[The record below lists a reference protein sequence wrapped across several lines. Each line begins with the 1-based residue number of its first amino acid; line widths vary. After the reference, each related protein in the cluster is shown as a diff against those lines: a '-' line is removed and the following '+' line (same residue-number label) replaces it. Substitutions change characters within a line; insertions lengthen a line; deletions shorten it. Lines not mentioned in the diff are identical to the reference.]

1 METSHLFTTKSLFF
15 LLKIARV
22 YLMTMD
28 IQGIVNKTLPLFEV
42 HNDSEFVEVE
52 MRLGKF
58 NGSFFDT
65 NVGKQV
71 FNKVLVALQQYKGW
85 EDIRTS
91 SCDVFYHDAAGVR
104 LSVDDDTG
112 EQKMIQKQSLVR
124 EDFVNR
130 GAPLDLRFSI
140 SREMPVSGEYEMD
153 RKRTKRRQSFIRKN
167 LSIDMTISSGDVVDK
182 DAEDPN
188 HYQIELEIVD
198 PASVSCQEEYFNIMW
213 KINDIL
219 KLLL

>member
-1 METSHLFTTKSLFF
+1 MN
-15 LLKIARV
+15 
-22 YLMTMD
+22 
-28 IQGIVNKTLPLFEV
+28 IQEIVNKTLPLFDV
-42 HNDSEFVEVE
+42 HNDVDYVEVE

-58 NGSFFDT
+58 NGNFFDT
-65 NVGKQV
+65 NVGKTA
-71 FNKVLVALQQYKGW
+71 FHKVLTALQAYKGW

-91 SCDVFYHDAAGVR
+91 TCDVFYHDAGGIR

-112 EQKMIQKQSLVR
+112 EHKMIQKQSLVR
-124 EDFVNR
+124 QDFTYP
-130 GAPLDLRFSI
+130 GTPLDMRFSI
-140 SREMPVSGEYEMD
+140 SKEVPMSGEYEMD

-198 PASVSCQEEYFNIMW
+198 PSAVSCQEEFFNIVW
-213 KINDIL
+213 KLNDIL
-219 KLLL
+219 KLLS

>member
-1 METSHLFTTKSLFF
+1 
-15 LLKIARV
+15 
-22 YLMTMD
+22 MTMN
-28 IQGIVNKTLPLFEV
+28 IQQIVDKTLPLFDV
-42 HNDSEFVEVE
+42 HNDADHIEVE
-52 MRLGKF
+52 LRLGKF
-58 NGSFFDT
+58 NGQFFDT
-65 NVGKQV
+65 NVGKVV
-71 FNKVLVALQQYKGW
+71 FDKVLVALQGYKGW

-91 SCDVFYHDAAGVR
+91 TCDVFYHDAAGVR

-112 EQKMIQKQSLVR
+112 EQHMIQKQSLVR
-124 EDFVNR
+124 EDFQHQ

-140 SREMPVSGEYEMD
+140 SKELPVSGEYEMD

-198 PASVSCQEEYFNIMW
+198 PASVSCQEEYFNILW
-213 KINDIL
+213 KVNDIL
-219 KLLL
+219 KIIS

>member
-1 METSHLFTTKSLFF
+1 MNIK
-15 LLKIARV
+15 
-22 YLMTMD
+22 
-28 IQGIVNKTLPLFEV
+28 QIVDKTLPLFDV
-42 HNDSEFVEVE
+42 HNDADHIEVE
-52 MRLGKF
+52 LRLGKF
-58 NGSFFDT
+58 NGQFFDT
-65 NVGKQV
+65 NVGKVV
-71 FNKVLVALQQYKGW
+71 FDKVLVALQGYKGW

-91 SCDVFYHDAAGVR
+91 TCDVFYHDAAGVR

-112 EQKMIQKQSLVR
+112 EQHMIQKQSLVR
-124 EDFVNR
+124 EDFQHQ

-140 SREMPVSGEYEMD
+140 SKELPVSGEYEMD

-198 PASVSCQEEYFNIMW
+198 PASVSCQEEYFNILW
-213 KINDIL
+213 KVNDIL
-219 KLLL
+219 KIIS

>member
-1 METSHLFTTKSLFF
+1 
-15 LLKIARV
+15 
-22 YLMTMD
+22 MTMD
-28 IQGIVNKTLPLFEV
+28 IQQIVDKTLPLFDV
-42 HNDSEFVEVE
+42 HNDADHIEVE

-58 NGSFFDT
+58 NGQFFDT
-65 NVGKQV
+65 NVGKVV
-71 FNKVLVALQQYKGW
+71 FDKVLAALQGYKGW

-91 SCDVFYHDAAGVR
+91 TCDVFYHDAAGVR

-112 EQKMIQKQSLVR
+112 EQHMIQKQSLVR
-124 EDFVNR
+124 EDFNYPS
-130 GAPLDLRFSI
+130 APLDLRFSI
-140 SREMPVSGEYEMD
+140 SKELPVSGEYEMD

-198 PASVSCQEEYFNIMW
+198 PGNVSCQEEYFNILW
-213 KINDIL
+213 KVNDIL
-219 KLLL
+219 KIIS

>member
-1 METSHLFTTKSLFF
+1 MN
-15 LLKIARV
+15 IQ
-22 YLMTMD
+22 D
-28 IQGIVNKTLPLFEV
+28 IVDKTLPFFDV
-42 HNDSEFVEVE
+42 HNDSEYVEVE

-58 NGSFFDT
+58 NGQFFDT
-65 NVGKQV
+65 NVGKKI
-71 FNKVLVALQQYKGW
+71 FDKVLAALQSYKGW

-91 SCDVFYHDAAGVR
+91 NADVFYHDTAGVR
-104 LSVDDDTG
+104 LTVDDATG

-124 EDFVNR
+124 EDFQHP

-140 SREMPVSGEYEMD
+140 SKEMPVSGEYEMD

-198 PASVSCQEEYFNIMW
+198 PGNVGCQEEYFNILW
-213 KINDIL
+213 KVNDIL
-219 KLLL
+219 KIIS

>member
-1 METSHLFTTKSLFF
+1 MN
-15 LLKIARV
+15 
-22 YLMTMD
+22 
-28 IQGIVNKTLPLFEV
+28 IQEIVTKTLPLFDV
-42 HNDSEFVEVE
+42 HNDSEHIEVE

-58 NGSFFDT
+58 NGQFFDT
-65 NVGKQV
+65 NVGKVV
-71 FNKVLVALQQYKGW
+71 FDKVLSALQSYKGW

-91 SCDVFYHDAAGVR
+91 NSDVFYHDVAGVR
-104 LSVDDDTG
+104 LSVDDATG

-124 EDFVNR
+124 EDFQHQ

-140 SREMPVSGEYEMD
+140 SKETPISGGEYEMD

-188 HYQIELEIVD
+188 HYQIELEIID
-198 PASVSCQEEYFNIMW
+198 PSNVSCQEEYFNIMW
-213 KINDIL
+213 KVNDIL
-219 KLLL
+219 KIIS

>member
-1 METSHLFTTKSLFF
+1 
-15 LLKIARV
+15 
-22 YLMTMD
+22 MTMN
-28 IQGIVNKTLPLFEV
+28 IKQIVDKTLPLFDV
-42 HNDSEFVEVE
+42 HNDADHIEVE
-52 MRLGKF
+52 LRLGKF
-58 NGSFFDT
+58 NGQFFDT
-65 NVGKQV
+65 NVGKVV
-71 FNKVLVALQQYKGW
+71 FDKVLVALQGYKGW

-91 SCDVFYHDAAGVR
+91 TCDVFYHDAAGVR

-112 EQKMIQKQSLVR
+112 EQHMIQKQSLVR
-124 EDFVNR
+124 EDFQHQ

-140 SREMPVSGEYEMD
+140 SKELPVSGEYEMD

-198 PASVSCQEEYFNIMW
+198 PASVSCQEEYFNILW
-213 KINDIL
+213 KVNDIL
-219 KLLL
+219 KIIS